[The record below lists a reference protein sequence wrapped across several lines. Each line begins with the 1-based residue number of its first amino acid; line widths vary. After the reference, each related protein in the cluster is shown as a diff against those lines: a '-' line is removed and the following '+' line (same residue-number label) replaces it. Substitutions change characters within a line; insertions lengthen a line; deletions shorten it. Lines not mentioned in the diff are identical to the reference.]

1 MRGCYPA
8 FIICRKEVVIAFVS
22 YNGHYTTKLGSPEGP
37 ASGKIRRSTPVAVIR
52 FAETAISCMAVF
64 FRTEKTLRAGSDA
77 LSIRGSDMMPG
88 HRRGQSR
95 ASAYAPASYH
105 ATVLPYLEACRG
117 VSKGWG
123 VAGVWIAFGAAV
135 GCIGLVFNSKAAL
148 AALFLLG
155 RLLTV

>member
-1 MRGCYPA
+1 MT
-8 FIICRKEVVIAFVS
+8 IIR
-22 YNGHYTTKLGSPEGP
+22 HKLGSPEGP
-37 ASGKIRRSTPVAVIR
+37 ASGKIRRSTPVAA
-52 FAETAISCMAVF
+52 FALQNCHILYGSF

-88 HRRGQSR
+88 HRRGTSR

-117 VSKGWG
+117 VSEGWG
-123 VAGVWIAFGAAV
+123 VAGEWIAFGAAV

-148 AALFLLG
+148 AALFLPG

>member
-22 YNGHYTTKLGSPEGP
+22 YNDHYTTQAGESRGSRLWQDKALNAGGSYPLCGNCHILYG
-37 ASGKIRRSTPVAVIR
+37 S
-52 FAETAISCMAVF
+52 F

-117 VSKGWG
+117 VSDGWG

-148 AALFLLG
+148 AALFLPG